1 VYGVTEYLMIV
12 HEDAKARL
20 PSAGSKRTEDLSN
33 RTAQEVL
40 DDHLGPS
47 EHGSSENPVKAKFAE
62 FPTCE
67 VCRSSILG
75 TWVNRPPR
83 ERHITAPRHTSGWR

>member
-1 VYGVTEYLMIV
+1 VYGVTEYLMIM

-40 DDHLGPS
+40 DDHLDPS
-47 EHGSSENPVKAKFAE
+47 EHGSSENPFA
-62 FPTCE
+62 
-67 VCRSSILG
+67 RSAVSRG
-75 TWVNRPPR
+75 Y
-83 ERHITAPRHTSGWR
+83 